1 MDEEKEIVTER
12 SHLLHDGTSRHSSN
26 RNSDDWTT
34 PTGIAVPFRV
44 KIIVLCILLTELCE
58 RLTYYSVSANL
69 VLFANT
75 HLGFT
80 NPQAASLNFIF
91 TGTGYAIPIFSGFI
105 ADSFIGQFNTIY
117 GSSLIYIIGSIALVL
132 VAAPYN
138 LPFSVSAK
146 TIFYIGGL
154 AFIAIGTGGLYLS
167 AILRDND

>member
-1 MDEEKEIVTER
+1 MPEEIVTER
-12 SHLLHDGTSRHSSN
+12 SPLLHDDTSRHSSN
-26 RNSDDWTT
+26 ESNNDLTTSAGGNSVT
-34 PTGIAVPFRV
+34 VPFRV

-91 TGTGYAIPIFSGFI
+91 TGTGYAIPILSGFI

-117 GSSLIYIIGSIALVL
+117 GSSLIYVIGSVALVL

-138 LPFSVSAK
+138 LPFSITGK
-146 TIFYIGGL
+146 TVFYIGGL
-154 AFIAIGTGGLYLS
+154 ALIAIGTGG
-167 AILRDND
+167 